1 MENSNTFEF
10 DFDFNFNKLN
20 FSVNFNVIGQ
30 LLEKYKFVLI
40 FLQFLIVLLFIILLM
55 VIFYII
61 IKFLEISLDKMVFF
75 YDYNK
80 LCRKILK
87 KYGDCEINKIYLI
100 RSSLNQIY
108 TILLNIITLFK
119 YDELVTMSE
128 DNFPYHTMLLLEVK
142 LKNSEDKNKNK
153 IKWLLLEKNNCIT
166 INDNFILTQGMH
178 VEEVEIN
185 KNNKKEE
192 EKEEN
197 KIYLKDFLEETRNR
211 MGNEKFFNWHLFE
224 NNCQEF
230 TKELLITAGSY
241 DDYYKKIIFSNKM
254 LKLIE
259 LSEFFYCMFN
269 CLCIIYNLLEKY
281 IFEIDLFDY

>member
-1 MENSNTFEF
+1 MENSNTFGF
-10 DFDFNFNKLN
+10 DFDFDFNKLN
-20 FSVNFNVIGQ
+20 FSINFNIIYQ
-30 LLEKYKFVLI
+30 LIEKYKFVLF
-40 FLQFLIVLLFIILLM
+40 FLQLLIVFLLIILLM
-55 VIFYII
+55 IIFYII

-80 LCRKILK
+80 LCKKILK

-119 YDELVTMSE
+119 YDELVKMSE

-142 LKNSEDKNKNK
+142 LKNDDDKNNKNK
-153 IKWLLLEKNNCIT
+153 VKLLLLEKNNCIT

-185 KNNKKEE
+185 KNK
-192 EKEEN
+192 KEEN

-241 DDYYKKIIFSNKM
+241 DDYYKKIIFSNNM
-254 LKLIE
+254 FKLIHP
-259 LSEFFYCMFN
+259 SEFFYCMFN
-269 CLCIIYNLLEKY
+269 CLCIIYNFLEKY
-281 IFEIDLFDY
+281 IFEINLFDY